1 MIPRYSREKMTEI
14 WSDQNRFKKWLDVEL
29 AVCEAQTDLGVIP
42 QKSMAKIKELAG
54 FDLESIWKKEEE
66 THHEVVAF
74 LNVLQERIGKDSRF
88 IHMGLTSSDIMD
100 TATSLQMA
108 EALDEIEKEAIEIR
122 ATIRRLAEK
131 YKFTPIIGRTHGVHA
146 EPTTFGLKLIIYY
159 DEFTR
164 HIDRIKALRK
174 RTKVGKISGAVGN
187 YAQIDPEVERI
198 ALKKLDL
205 APAPASNQIIQRD
218 RHAEYVFV
226 LALIAAS
233 CEKIATEI
241 RLLQKTEV
249 NEVTEP
255 FAQKQKG
262 SSAMPHKKNPI
273 KSEQICGIAR
283 LVRSAVIPA
292 LENVTLWHERD
303 ISHSSVERVILPDT
317 CIAVDYI
324 LSKLNWI
331 LDGLQVNVDKM
342 RENIDLTEGLVY
354 SQRLML
360 RLVNAGVP
368 RDKAHT
374 MVQGKVMTT
383 LKRGESFREEVVKD
397 GEIRRY
403 LTLEEIEAMFDLDIY
418 IRHVDDIFKRVLG

>member
-14 WSDQNRFKKWLDVEL
+14 WSDQNRFQKWLDVEL
-29 AVCEAQTDLGVIP
+29 AACEAQAELGAIP
-42 QKSMAKIKELAG
+42 QKAMAKIREG
-54 FDLESIWKKEEE
+54 VSFDLEAIRKKEEE

-74 LNVLQERIGKDSRF
+74 LNVVQKNVGKDSRF
-88 IHMGLTSSDIMD
+88 IHMGLTSSDVMD
-100 TATSLQMA
+100 TATSLQMV
-108 EALDEIEKEAIEIR
+108 EALDEIEKETVEIR
-122 ATIRRLAEK
+122 STIRHLAEK
-131 YKFTPIIGRTHGVHA
+131 YKYTPIIGRTHGIHA

-164 HIDRIKALRK
+164 HIDRIKSLRK
-174 RTKVGKISGAVGN
+174 RIEVGKISGAVGN

-198 ALKKLDL
+198 ALEKLGL
-205 APAPASNQIIQRD
+205 TPAPVSNQILQRD
-218 RHAEYVFV
+218 RHAEFVFV

-241 RLLQKTEV
+241 RALQKTEV
-249 NEVTEP
+249 NEVAEP

-283 LVRSAVIPA
+283 VIRAAVTPA
-292 LENVTLWHERD
+292 LENISLWHERD

-317 CIAVDYI
+317 CIALDYI
-324 LSKLNWI
+324 LSRLNWI
-331 LDGLQVNVDKM
+331 LDGLQVNVDNM
-342 RENIDLTEGLVY
+342 RKNIDFTEGLVY

-360 RLVNAGVP
+360 RLINSGVS

-374 MVQGKVMTT
+374 MVQGKVMSTI
-383 LKRGESFREEVVKD
+383 KRGGSFREEVVKD

-418 IRHVDDIFKRVLG
+418 IRHVDSIFKRVLG